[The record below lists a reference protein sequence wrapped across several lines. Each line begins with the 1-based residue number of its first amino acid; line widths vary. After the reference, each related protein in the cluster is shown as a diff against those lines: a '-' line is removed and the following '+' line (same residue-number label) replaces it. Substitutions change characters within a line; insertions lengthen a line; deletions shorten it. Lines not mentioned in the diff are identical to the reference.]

1 MLMSG
6 IVIASIIWHLANLG
20 LAHQTDEG
28 TAAHLFQILMPVQ
41 VPIIGFFAAKWL
53 PVDSRWAVKVL
64 IAATR
69 TRGRHRRHGVLYRS
83 SIIRG
88 VYTVANARSR
98 PRISQLLPR
107 REGARG

>member
-1 MLMSG
+1 MRRNILKVPAAWLPILMSG
-6 IVIASIIWHLANLG
+6 IVIASIIWHLANFG

-64 IAATR
+64 IAQLGLMAVIVATVFFID
-69 TRGRHRRHGVLYRS
+69 H
-83 SIIRG
+83 
-88 VYTVANARSR
+88 
-98 PRISQLLPR
+98 Q
-107 REGARG
+107 